1 MWRGAPRMPR
11 TITRKLEA
19 VRAIWGGFAPEAEIS
34 LTARRGIVRHGAQR
48 LPCRVAAH
56 MVVPRL
62 STNIRKQV
70 TARRVRWNNEVAGV
84 ATVVDSGSG
93 QRWEPSGKGRR
104 APWMNLLPAYLY
116 ASRRRQYAA
125 RHIKGVRA

>member
-34 LTARRGIVRHGAQR
+34 LTARRGIVRHRAQR
-48 LPCRVAAH
+48 LPWRAAAH

-70 TARRVRWNNEVAGV
+70 TARRVRWNKEVAGV
-84 ATVVDSGSG
+84 VPVADSGSG
-93 QRWEPSGKGRR
+93 QRWEASAKFRR
-104 APWMNLLPAYLY
+104 AVWLILLP
-116 ASRRRQYAA
+116 
-125 RHIKGVRA
+125 